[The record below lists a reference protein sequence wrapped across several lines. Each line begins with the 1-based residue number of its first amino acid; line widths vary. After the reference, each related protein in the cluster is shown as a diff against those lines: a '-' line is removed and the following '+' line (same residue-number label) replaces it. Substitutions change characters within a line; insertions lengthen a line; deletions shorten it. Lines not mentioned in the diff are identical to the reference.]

1 MRTFLVLLGKE
12 LRSFFFSPVAYIV
25 LALFM
30 VISGFSFAQAISTLK
45 EKPSEFSI
53 VQWTFYPRWFFFYF
67 FFLFPLITMR
77 LFAEEQKL
85 GTLESMLTAPV
96 RTVHVLLAKFSC
108 AVIFYVILWLPNL
121 LYLGLL
127 QWISG
132 GRVEIPYGA
141 LGGSYLIIILTGLFH
156 IAVGCLASAL
166 TRNQIVA
173 AIICFTLILLHF
185 LTGLFL
191 LFFASKIPVDVN
203 DILNYFS
210 TTQHMDY
217 FTKGLIDT
225 RPMVY
230 YLSFTVLLL
239 ALTHQVLEYRR
250 WKS

>member
-30 VISGFSFAQAISTLK
+30 VISGFSFSQAISNLR

-77 LFAEEQKL
+77 LFAEEQKQ

-96 RTVHVLLAKFSC
+96 RAVHVLLAKYFS
-108 AVIFYVILWLPNL
+108 ALIFYMILWLPNL
-121 LYLGLL
+121 LYLAVL
-127 QWISG
+127 QWVAD

-141 LGGSYLIIILTGLFH
+141 LTGSYIIIFLTGLFH
-156 IAVGCLASAL
+156 IAIGCLASSL
-166 TRNQIVA
+166 TKNQIVA
-173 AIICFTLILLHF
+173 AIICFTMILLHY
-185 LTGLFL
+185 LIGAFL
-191 LFFASKIPVDVN
+191 LYFATNNPVQMTDVV
-203 DILNYFS
+203 NYF
-210 TTQHMDY
+210 TTDQHMNF
-217 FTKGLIDT
+217 FTKGLIDS

-230 YLSFTVLLL
+230 YGSFTVLLL
-239 ALTHQVLEYRR
+239 TLTHQVLEYRR